1 MKPERF
7 SELIKNR
14 AEQLGFQKIG
24 ITAAKTTP
32 VQKNNLETWLKDDFH
47 ADMGWMEKRRD
58 ERSDIFTYFPD
69 AKTIIS
75 VGMNYYTDI
84 NKEINNSSLNF
95 SNYAWGD
102 DYHALLKTRLFEL
115 LSFIQSHK
123 TEVNGLV
130 CV

>member
-7 SELIKNR
+7 SERIKNR

-32 VQKNNLETWLKDDFH
+32 AQKYNLETWLKDGFH

-58 ERSDIFTYFPD
+58 ERSDISTYFPD

-75 VGMNYYTDI
+75 VGMNYYTGINGEI
-84 NKEINNSSLNF
+84 NK
-95 SNYAWGD
+95 
-102 DYHALLKTRLFEL
+102 
-115 LSFIQSHK
+115 
-123 TEVNGLV
+123 
-130 CV
+130 